1 MRIIILPLLLLSI
14 SFGSKAQNSVLWEI
28 KHSDL
33 SFSSYLMGTL
43 KFIGEKEYYMPPQAE
58 SRIKAC
64 KVFTI
69 EDQVDHHAQHELNKV
84 VHFPK
89 GQSLRSVLS
98 ADEYTKVTSFFEKE
112 FGIGTKVFEKKY
124 ARLIPLALS
133 ISMTR
138 LSLGEGVKFY
148 DIELLKV
155 AKVNKLKTF
164 SLESIEREGEAIRK
178 YPIADQVKALLHST
192 DNFETQKREFS
203 ALMNDYPQGNLEEIY
218 EYTLHPVENNPAFI
232 EEFYTK
238 RNLEWFP
245 KIEKMIKDNP
255 SFIAIGISH
264 LEGESG
270 ILNLLKQK
278 GYTLVPVPIN
288 K

>member
-1 MRIIILPLLLLSI
+1 
-14 SFGSKAQNSVLWEI
+14 VLWEI

-98 ADEYTKVTSFFEKE
+98 ADEYAKVTSFFEKE
-112 FGIGTKVFEKKY
+112 FGISTKVFDKKY

-178 YPIADQVKALLHST
+178 YPIADQVKALLHSI

-232 EEFYTK
+232 EDFYTK